1 MIFTVTNSNLI
12 YSFSF
17 TPEKVHIQIN
27 DTSNNLFMTCL
38 EMPVEVL
45 QIIEQQ
51 RQQFNTFH
59 MSQVPLTENQ
69 LGTQQMSSEVAAESG
84 HDLPDIFDANF
95 VPGPINF
102 NFPWENYYNG
112 PYSPSVF
119 DDLHMR
125 GEEEDMDN
133 SESEHELVIIED
145 DDENTPPT
153 TPESERPT
161 QPPPLQRNNS
171 NVFTP
176 IENVSEYVY
185 RTLFD

>member
-27 DTSNNLFMTCL
+27 DTSNNFFMTCL

-84 HDLPDIFDANF
+84 HDLPNIFDANF

-119 DDLHMR
+119 DDLHMQ
-125 GEEEDMDN
+125 GEGEMDN
-133 SESEHELVIIED
+133 SDSEHELVIIED